1 MQGFFVWEDFMI
13 LSVKTKSRTE
23 LIDITSQIAEQVR
36 QSGVSDGLCML
47 YVPHTTG
54 AVTINESADPS
65 VRGDIQMVLN
75 QIVPW
80 EANYKHLEGN
90 SPAHVK
96 ATLVGATELLA
107 IENGALVLGTWQ
119 GIFFCEFD
127 GPRTRR
133 IHVRIVDATFKT

>member
-1 MQGFFVWEDFMI
+1 MI

-23 LIDITSQIAEQVR
+23 LIDITSQVAEQVNP
-36 QSGVSDGLCML
+36 SGVRDGLCML
-47 YVPHTTG
+47 YVPHTTA

-65 VRGDIQMVLN
+65 VRGDIEMVLN

-96 ATLVGATELLA
+96 ATLVGASELLA

-127 GPRTRR
+127 GPRTRK
-133 IHVRIVDATFKT
+133 IHVRVLDAKFKI